1 MAARQ
6 AKATKKMNIALDE
19 QITDWLTYESARRG
33 TSVTG
38 LINQLAYESRDN
50 APEAVKAN
58 YEAFLATREQKEQ

>member
-6 AKATKKMNIALDE
+6 AKQTKKMNVAFDVEIMP
-19 QITDWLTYESARRG
+19 WLNYEAARRD

-38 LINQLAYESRDN
+38 LINMLAYESRDN

-58 YEAFLATREQKEQ
+58 YKAFLETRDA

>member
-6 AKATKKMNIALDE
+6 IKKMNVAFDAEIMP
-19 QITDWLTYESARRG
+19 WLNYEAARRD

-50 APEAVKAN
+50 AEESVRENFA
-58 YEAFLATREQKEQ
+58 AFMATRKEASA

>member
-6 AKATKKMNIALDE
+6 AKATKKMNIALSE
-19 QITDWLTYESARRG
+19 EIMDWLNYEAASRD

-38 LINQLAYESRDN
+38 LINMLAYESRDN

-58 YEAFLATREQKEQ
+58 YEAFLATREQQEQ